1 MDTENQWIDGWSVAG
16 DDRIVGTVHGR
27 PGQASGRTIIT
38 SPVVQ
43 VRFMGE
49 WKTPVA
55 FTESGSA
62 YWLRDPAARYGLDAA
77 EAFVWRLSRR
87 NGRRSPRRSAT
98 TNTRSSCSRWK
109 ARPSGPANGSRREW
123 RPCVSFR
130 AAAWRSTASGSPA
143 SKTSSCWN

>member
-1 MDTENQWIDGWSVAG
+1 METENQWIDGWSVAG
-16 DDRIVGTVHGR
+16 DDRVVGTVHGR
-27 PGQASGRTIIT
+27 AGQASGRTIIT

-77 EAFVWRLSRR
+77 EAFVWRLSRTQR
-87 NGRRSPRRSAT
+87 PPQPMPARDYEHTIILQPLEGI
-98 TNTRSSCSRWK
+98 SRH
-109 ARPSGPANGSRREW
+109 NRE
-123 RPCVSFR
+123 RV
-130 AAAWRSTASGSPA
+130 
-143 SKTSSCWN
+143 